1 MSSSNTHISVEEF
14 CQQMQSAAKQGEEC
28 VLIDVRTPE
37 EYIQGHIASAKLLPL
52 NTLPGR
58 AADVERDRTVYLICQ
73 GGIRSAQ
80 AMDFLAREHGHT
92 NLINISGG
100 TMAWINA
107 GRPVEQG
114 EHDAS

>member
-1 MSSSNTHISVEEF
+1 MSSNNTHISVDEF
-14 CQQMQSAAKQGEEC
+14 RQKMLSAAEQGEEC

-37 EYIQGHIASAKLLPL
+37 EYAQGHIASAKLLPL
-52 NTLPGR
+52 NTLPER
-58 AADVERDRTVYLICQ
+58 AAEIERDRTVYLICQ

-92 NLINISGG
+92 NLINISCG

-107 GRPVEQG
+107 GHPVEQG
-114 EHDAS
+114 EHNAS